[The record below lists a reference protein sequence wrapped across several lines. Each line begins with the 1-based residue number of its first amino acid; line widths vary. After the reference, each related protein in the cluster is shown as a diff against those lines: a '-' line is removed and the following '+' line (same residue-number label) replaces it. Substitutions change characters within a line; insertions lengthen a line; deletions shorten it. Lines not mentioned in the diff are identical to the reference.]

1 MRKQVV
7 TAAEAYSK
15 AIRPTP
21 TLIQGLIDAV
31 AQDLADALGGPVA
44 VTLPGN
50 IRIVRNPAAVK
61 AA

>member
-15 AIRPTP
+15 AIRPTSE
-21 TLIQGLIDAV
+21 LIQGLVDAV
-31 AQDLADALGGPVA
+31 AQDLADVLGGPVA

-50 IRIVRNPAAVK
+50 IRIVRNPAAAK